1 MDVSGKASRQAVP
14 GIDEHMDFQHREW
27 RWQRVGR
34 VALGLLVFGACLGLV
49 GGAGPLN
56 RTAAGA
62 ADGSLLVEYDRFVRV
77 GAVTTVRLAVA
88 SAGVDACLLG
98 PALLDRMD
106 IERIVPAPVEVVH
119 EREAVRLRFDPPLAA
134 GASVTIDAVP
144 TRPGRV
150 DSWAALE
157 GHRPAPFASFAI
169 F

>member
-1 MDVSGKASRQAVP
+1 HPDELREAVPAHRTRLGVAVQPGARLLIPWITAAAGQRWAMDVSGKASRQAVP

-88 SAGVDACLLG
+88 
-98 PALLDRMD
+98 
-106 IERIVPAPVEVVH
+106 
-119 EREAVRLRFDPPLAA
+119 
-134 GASVTIDAVP
+134 
-144 TRPGRV
+144 
-150 DSWAALE
+150 
-157 GHRPAPFASFAI
+157 
-169 F
+169 